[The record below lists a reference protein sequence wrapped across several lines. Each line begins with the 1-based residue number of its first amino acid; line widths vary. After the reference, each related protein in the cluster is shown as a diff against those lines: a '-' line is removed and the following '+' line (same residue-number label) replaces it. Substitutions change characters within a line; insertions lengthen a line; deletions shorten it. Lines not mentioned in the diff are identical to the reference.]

1 MSRGRNPNEWQ
12 PQNIPVDIRAD
23 DPNAVA
29 ALIEQ
34 YRQLV
39 HTVNDFEVR
48 IQELEAQVLS

>member
-1 MSRGRNPNEWQ
+1 MNAINEWQ

-23 DPNAVA
+23 DQNAVS

-39 HTVNDFEVR
+39 HTVNEFEHRV
-48 IQELEAQVLS
+48 QKLEARVLT